1 MLDVANLA
9 DISPAHLCNPRS
21 RRHAAIRRIA
31 LIYDAK
37 LPFDRN
43 VMSGVASYV
52 RESGKFN
59 IYIEENPVSSRKLP
73 YLKSWHGDG
82 ILADF
87 DDPGVAAAA
96 SRSGVPVVGF
106 GCSCWHSRNLS
117 VPYFYSNQSAV
128 ADIAAEPFLE
138 RRFQHFAFC
147 GLAPSPSRPFVRRT
161 RGKLCHPAAIT
172 GNFLPLVSGFIKR
185 RLPLGLST

>member
-9 DISPAHLCNPRS
+9 DISPASLQPEIAPS
-21 RRHAAIRRIA
+21 RGLSRIA

-52 RESGKFN
+52 RESGNFN

-106 GCSCWHSRNLS
+106 GCSWHSRNLS

-128 ADIAAEPFLE
+128 AEMAADHLLE
-138 RRFQHFAFC
+138 RGFQHFAFW
-147 GLAPSPSRPFVRRT
+147 AFRPVR
-161 RGKLCHPAAIT
+161 
-172 GNFLPLVSGFIKR
+172 
-185 RLPLGLST
+185 